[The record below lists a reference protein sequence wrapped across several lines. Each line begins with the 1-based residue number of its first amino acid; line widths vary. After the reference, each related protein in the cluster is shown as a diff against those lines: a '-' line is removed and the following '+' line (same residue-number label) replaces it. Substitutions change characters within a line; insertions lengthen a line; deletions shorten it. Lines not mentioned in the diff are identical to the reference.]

1 MTMSESNY
9 WPAVSETWQKR
20 ARELRLRPGTKG
32 YINQQEAFL
41 QGALAVAT
49 ATGVM
54 EMGRASTLAFLVA
67 CGRIDMVLP
76 PEKQEEKKAAATTA
90 A

>member
-1 MTMSESNY
+1 MTMPEANY
-9 WPAVSETWQKR
+9 WPAVTQVWHRR
-20 ARELRLRPGTKG
+20 ASELRLRPGTKG

-76 PEKQEEKKAAATTA
+76 PEKQDKAATTA